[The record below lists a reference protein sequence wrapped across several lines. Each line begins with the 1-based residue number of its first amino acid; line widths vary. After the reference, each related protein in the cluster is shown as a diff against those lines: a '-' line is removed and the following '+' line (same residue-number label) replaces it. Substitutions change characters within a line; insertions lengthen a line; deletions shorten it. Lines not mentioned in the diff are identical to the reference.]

1 MGLIGSVAGCRI
13 LALRPALLGHDV
25 DLPLLSDSMLDGFL
39 ADDVTFLD
47 LTTQAL
53 AIGGRAGR
61 MRFTARNAMV
71 VACIE
76 EAGRMIG
83 RAGGNVEL
91 HAASGEAQT
100 AGALLLA
107 ATGSAAAL
115 FRTWKVAQTLVEV
128 ASGIA
133 TTTRAIVEAARSE
146 KPDIAIACARK
157 NAPGTKLVALKA
169 ILAGGATP
177 HRLGLSETILIFPEH
192 RGFLGEAAAGETI
205 ATVKRAAPEKMIVV
219 EVGSQEE
226 ALAWAA
232 AGADIIQT
240 EKFKPEAVAS
250 LCQALAGNKPRP
262 RVAAAGGITADNAA
276 LYAAA
281 GADILVTSAPYWG
294 KPSDVSVR
302 IEALA

>member
-1 MGLIGSVAGCRI
+1 M
-13 LALRPALLGHDV
+13 
-25 DLPLLSDSMLDGFL
+25 DLPLLPDTLLDGFL
-39 ADDVTFLD
+39 ADDITLLD
-47 LTTQAL
+47 LTTHAL
-53 AIGGRAGR
+53 AIGGKPAR
-61 MRFTARNAMV
+61 MTFTARNAMV

-76 EAGRMIG
+76 DAGRMIS
-83 RAGGNVEL
+83 RADAKVEL
-91 HAASGEAQT
+91 HSASGEARA
-100 AGALLLA
+100 AGAQLLSA
-107 ATGSAAAL
+107 VGSAAAL

-133 TTTRAIVEAARSE
+133 TTTRAIVEAARAA
-146 KPDIAIACARK
+146 KPDIAIVCARK

-192 RGFLGEAAAGETI
+192 RGFLAEASAEKTI
-205 ATVKRAAPEKMIVV
+205 ASVKHAAPEKTIVV

-226 ALAWAA
+226 ALTWAA

-240 EKFKPEAVAS
+240 EKFKLEAVAA
-250 LCQALAGNKPRP
+250 LCQALAGQKPRP
-262 RVAAAGGITADNAA
+262 RIAAAGGITADNAA

-294 KPSDVSVR
+294 KPADVSVW

>member
-1 MGLIGSVAGCRI
+1 M
-13 LALRPALLGHDV
+13 
-25 DLPLLSDSMLDGFL
+25 DLPLLPDSVLDGFL
-39 ADDVTFLD
+39 ADDVTLLD
-47 LTTQAL
+47 LTTHAL

-61 MRFTARNAMV
+61 MTFTARNAMT

-76 EAGRMIG
+76 EAGRMIS
-83 RAGGNVEL
+83 RAGGEVEL
-91 HAASGEAQT
+91 HTTSGDAPAAGT
-100 AGALLLA
+100 LLLS
-107 ATGSAAAL
+107 ATGAAAAL
-115 FRTWKVAQTLVEV
+115 FRTWKVAQTLVEA

-133 TTTRAIVEAARSE
+133 TTTRAIVDAARTV
-146 KPDIAIACARK
+146 KPDIAVACARK

-192 RGFLGEAAAGETI
+192 RGFFGEALPAETI
-205 ATVKRAAPEKMIVV
+205 AAVKRAAPEKTIVV

-250 LCQALAGNKPRP
+250 LCQALAAKKLRQ
-262 RVAAAGGITADNAA
+262 RVAAAGGIIADNAA

-294 KPSDVSVR
+294 KPAEVSVR
-302 IEALA
+302 IEALS

>member
-1 MGLIGSVAGCRI
+1 M
-13 LALRPALLGHDV
+13 
-25 DLPLLSDSMLDGFL
+25 DLPLLPDSVLDGFL
-39 ADDVTFLD
+39 ADDVAFLD
-47 LTTQAL
+47 LTTHAL
-53 AIGGRAGR
+53 AIGGKPGR
-61 MRFTARNAMV
+61 MTFTARNAMV

-76 EAGRMIG
+76 DAGRMIA
-83 RAGGNVEL
+83 RAGGEVEL
-91 HAASGEAQT
+91 HTASGEAQA
-100 AGALLLA
+100 AGALLLS
-107 ATGSAAAL
+107 ATGSAAVL
-115 FRTWKVAQTLVEV
+115 LRTWKVAQTLVEV

-133 TTTRAIVEAARSE
+133 TTTRAIVEAARAA

-192 RGFLGEAAAGETI
+192 CGFLGQASAEATVAL
-205 ATVKRAAPEKMIVV
+205 VKRAAPEKTIVV
-219 EVGSQEE
+219 EVGSQEA

-232 AGADIIQT
+232 AGADVIQT

-250 LCQALAGNKPRP
+250 LCQALAGQKPRP
-262 RVAAAGGITADNAA
+262 LVAAAGGITADNAA

-294 KPSDVSVR
+294 KPADVSVR
-302 IEALA
+302 IAALA